1 MAKFFANLGLVL
13 IVGVVLAVLIALFP
27 DSGYRPPTGD
37 LLNGVLQWLHVFFG
51 ITWIGLLYYFNFVQT
66 PVMPTVPAE
75 LKPGVSKYIAP
86 KALFY
91 FRWGAAFTVL
101 TGLLL
106 AWSYG
111 ELVEALTLQEPAR
124 LIGIGMWLALIMA
137 FNVWVIIWPN
147 QKKVL
152 GFVAAD
158 DAAKAKAA
166 ATAGMAS
173 RLNVL
178 LSIPMLLAHVVAG
191 QLLGRQRPFRV
202 ELAGASEVGVSA
214 ADIAELL
221 LADGPHIVG
230 QRRPDRLRANRAVE
244 IADRLL
250 KPVLAEPQKPHV
262 EERFG
267 LAGVHSNGRSEIV
280 IRTVE
285 VTQAHL
291 DDAAV
296 DDGGNAVIVS
306 QQFVLERPVALTDR
320 EFARDRAE

>member
-1 MAKFFANLGLVL
+1 MVKLFGNLVL
-13 IVGVVLAVLIALFP
+13 VLGIGLALTILLMLFP
-27 DSGYRPPTGD
+27 NSGYSDAAGASD
-37 LLNGVLQWLHVFFG
+37 LTRGVLQWLHVFFG

-75 LKPGVSKYIAP
+75 LKPAVSKFIAP

-111 ELVEALTLQEPAR
+111 ELVEALTLQASAR

-152 GFVAAD
+152 GIVAAD

-166 ATAGMAS
+166 ATAGIAS

-178 LSIPMLLAHVVAG
+178 LSIPMLLAMT
-191 QLLGRQRPFRV
+191 
-202 ELAGASEVGVSA
+202 
-214 ADIAELL
+214 
-221 LADGPHIVG
+221 
-230 QRRPDRLRANRAVE
+230 N
-244 IADRLL
+244 
-250 KPVLAEPQKPHV
+250 
-262 EERFG
+262 
-267 LAGVHSNGRSEIV
+267 
-280 IRTVE
+280 
-285 VTQAHL
+285 AH
-291 DDAAV
+291 
-296 DDGGNAVIVS
+296 
-306 QQFVLERPVALTDR
+306 
-320 EFARDRAE
+320 